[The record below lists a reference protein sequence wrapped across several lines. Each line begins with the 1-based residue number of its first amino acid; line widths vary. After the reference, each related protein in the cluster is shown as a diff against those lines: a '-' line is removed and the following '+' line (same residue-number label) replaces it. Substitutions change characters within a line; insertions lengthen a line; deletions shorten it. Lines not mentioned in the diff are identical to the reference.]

1 MAAQARSNFNVH
13 KCRMLGPWYDG
24 GLKLQLDFEH
34 CTITRSVGASQGSYV
49 GQQDP
54 VSLRAKQA
62 LVRVLEVG
70 GRSGDSANA
79 VVERQRTG
87 DWLRLQ
93 KIFAK
98 RSSNRH

>member
-34 CTITRSVGASQGSYV
+34 CTITRSVGASQGSHV

-54 VSLRAKQA
+54 VSLRAKHA

-70 GRSGDSANA
+70 GRSGDSATA